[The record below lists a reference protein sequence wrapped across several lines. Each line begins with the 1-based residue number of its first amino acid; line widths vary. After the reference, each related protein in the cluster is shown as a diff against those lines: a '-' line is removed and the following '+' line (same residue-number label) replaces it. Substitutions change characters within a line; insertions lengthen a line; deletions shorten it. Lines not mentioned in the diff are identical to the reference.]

1 MSSPIFKQKLLLW
14 CYHINRV
21 MGVVCEEGV
30 VTFLIFFI

>member
-1 MSSPIFKQKLLLW
+1 MFAPAIKQKLLLW
-14 CYHINRV
+14 WYYINRV